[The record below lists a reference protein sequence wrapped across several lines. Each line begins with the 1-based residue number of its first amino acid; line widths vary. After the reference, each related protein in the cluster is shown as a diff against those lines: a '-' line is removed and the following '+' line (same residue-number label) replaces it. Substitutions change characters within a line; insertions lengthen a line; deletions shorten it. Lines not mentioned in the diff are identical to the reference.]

1 MPSPYTRDLFAAM
14 AGDGRL
20 DFKVLYM
27 ELSAPDT
34 HWHDEEL
41 PPYARVLPGRW
52 RNVLGG
58 RVHTNP
64 GAIERVLECKPEV
77 VVVAGYSSITSQRL
91 MRGLTKAGV
100 PWVFWGE
107 SPGMRPRGVV
117 RRSLRYMAMRPVI
130 RWAHGVAAIGS
141 RAQRTYRQLC
151 GDARSVDNIP
161 YCCDMS
167 QFAKRSACRIPGARV
182 GIRFLYCGQLIDRK
196 GVDLLLAGFKALAEV
211 RPDVELDLVGTG
223 PMEQEL
229 KRRVPAA
236 LEQRVRFH
244 GFQPVE
250 SLPKY
255 FANADIFVLPSRH
268 DGWGVVVNQAI
279 AAGLPVICSDAVGA
293 ADDLVEVDGNGLI
306 VPAGNAESLAVAM
319 ARLAGDSALMARF
332 GARSREIAQKWEPA
346 RVVDRWW
353 DLLAK
358 VVRPRVSTVV
368 TAI

>member
-14 AGDGRL
+14 ASDGRL
-20 DFKVLYM
+20 DIKVFYM

-34 HWHDEEL
+34 HWQDEEL
-41 PPYARVLPGRW
+41 PPFARVMPGQW

-64 GAIERVLECKPEV
+64 GALEGVLDCKPEV

-117 RRSLRYMAMRPVI
+117 RPLLRYMAMRPVI
-130 RWAHGVAAIGS
+130 RRAHGVAAIGS

-151 GDARSVDNIP
+151 GDGRPVDNIP

-167 QFAKRSACRIPGARV
+167 PFAKASAGRIPGSRAGV
-182 GIRFLYCGQLIDRK
+182 RFLYCGQLIDRK
-196 GVDLLLAGFKALAEV
+196 GVDLLLAGFIALAEE
-211 RPDVELDLVGTG
+211 RPEVELDLVGTG

-229 KRRVPAA
+229 KRRAAA
-236 LEQRVRFH
+236 LEKRVRFH

-250 SLPKY
+250 LLPTY
-255 FANADIFVLPSRH
+255 FADADIFVLPSRH

-306 VPAGNAESLAVAM
+306 VPAGDAASLAKAM
-319 ARLAGDSALMARF
+319 ARLADDPGMMARF

-358 VVRPRVSTVV
+358 VVRPRVSTVA
-368 TAI
+368 TAT